1 MNDTRKYI
9 NGIVNIGRK
18 KVATNRPTQYND
30 LQPQIYKTY
39 NEDFA
44 EEYSEFSSDYV
55 WAEIQKLDGT
65 NNYKKIKCRLSDV
78 RKSLLPTGAA
88 NDDYKVL
95 MIPKRQY
102 QFIPT
107 GAKVKTMGNVW
118 LVTNPTNMTGTY
130 AETVIVRCNASYNVY
145 DYYGN
150 VISEP
155 LYIQSQ
161 LMYDNESKDKYNQ
174 KLQAGY
180 FNVYCQ
186 KNEITSKLGENKRII
201 LGERAYHITGF
212 CDFIQE
218 FTFDRASAD
227 MITFTIRVE
236 DTKETDDLINYIADG
251 KTETFNIQIN
261 GDDTLA
267 VGDSLK
273 FDYRFIKNGEE
284 IQPTTEYPLNF
295 YVKSSNENVINITND
310 TTINATGTGNAILTL
325 YLSENKTLLDSIAVE
340 VKESINE
347 PEIAILSLIPLSLE
361 QFNSV
366 DMNFAYFENGEE
378 TDEMLS
384 YRFSGAGKKNYN
396 ASVSED
402 TKTLTIECISPSRNK
417 LHIEISAKNGSVTR
431 EIEISLV
438 GY

>member
-1 MNDTRKYI
+1 
-9 NGIVNIGRK
+9 
-18 KVATNRPTQYND
+18 
-30 LQPQIYKTY
+30 
-39 NEDFA
+39 
-44 EEYSEFSSDYV
+44 
-55 WAEIQKLDGT
+55 
-65 NNYKKIKCRLSDV
+65 
-78 RKSLLPTGAA
+78 
-88 NDDYKVL
+88 
-95 MIPKRQY
+95 
-102 QFIPT
+102 
-107 GAKVKTMGNVW
+107 
-118 LVTNPTNMTGTY
+118 
-130 AETVIVRCNASYNVY
+130 
-145 DYYGN
+145 
-150 VISEP
+150 
-155 LYIQSQ
+155 
-161 LMYDNESKDKYNQ
+161 
-174 KLQAGY
+174 
-180 FNVYCQ
+180 
-186 KNEITSKLGENKRII
+186 
-201 LGERAYHITGF
+201 
-212 CDFIQE
+212 
-218 FTFDRASAD
+218 

-340 VKESINE
+340 VKENINE

-402 TKTLTIECISPSRNK
+402 TKTLTIECISASRNK